1 MTLFSTNMLSQTSD
15 GHTVLQYALSG
26 SSSYL
31 LQNSTYSSQ
40 APVSH
45 HSPCALIAPSL
56 SPAGQ
61 GKVCHKYIM
70 NKAEQNVPKPL
81 CLRETLL
88 AYILN
93 NTPHCMQPFGCP
105 NWYLVW
111 PPPPH
116 GQNIFMFISQ
126 SLYLWS
132 VLFPAF
138 LTYVVDITGTY
149 CLKA

>member
-15 GHTVLQYALSG
+15 GHCATVCSFRKLISCKTL
-26 SSSYL
+26 
-31 LQNSTYSSQ
+31 THSSQ
-40 APVSH
+40 TPVSP

-56 SPAGQ
+56 SPAGH
-61 GKVCHKYIM
+61 GKVCQKYIM

-81 CLRETLL
+81 CLREQLL

-105 NWYLVW
+105 NWYLVG
-111 PPPPH
+111 PPPPQ
-116 GQNIFMFISQ
+116 GQNILMFISQ
-126 SLYLWS
+126 RLYLWG